1 MGRKHMSRI
10 TSHQYNWTA
19 TTRLHGEG
27 VLRHDMTAHEQRRPP
42 PPPSSGGG
50 CTDATRGWECSSN
63 SVPSIYRLAGWW
75 HKAPSRVVEGR
86 VVSCRFAPRRRSQRE
101 TRSVPTL
108 SSAVFRRQIA
118 RTAVTCPHGH
128 GLGWVG
134 LHDRILWEV
143 GFAQEWKVELDT
155 DMCICRL
162 GGENGVTHEVLEALS
177 SGRVLPICVQE
188 HCPRH
193 VYLPK

>member
-1 MGRKHMSRI
+1 MQLQLGALNLPTRWMVAQSTEPSGRRESSLMDRSI
-10 TSHQYNWTA
+10 M
-19 TTRLHGEG
+19 EE
-27 VLRHDMTAHEQRRPP
+27 AHP
-42 PPPSSGGG
+42 
-50 CTDATRGWECSSN
+50 
-63 SVPSIYRLAGWW
+63 
-75 HKAPSRVVEGR
+75 
-86 VVSCRFAPRRRSQRE
+86 CRFAPRRRSQRE

-118 RTAVTCPHGH
+118 RTAVTCPLGH

-162 GGENGVTHEVLEALS
+162 GGENGVTHGVLEALS